1 MELHFV
7 ATANVFVYYPY
18 WKKAN
23 SALTHCGR
31 GSPRRTVDGIYI
43 VQLNYRCTLTLLIL
57 KT

>member
-1 MELHFV
+1 MELHFD

-23 SALTHCGR
+23 SAHTHR
-31 GSPRRTVDGIYI
+31 GSARRLVDGIYI

>member
-23 SALTHCGR
+23 SAPAHYGR
-31 GSPRRTVDGIYI
+31 GSARRPVDGIFI
-43 VQLNYRCTLTLLIL
+43 VQLNCPCTLMLLLL